1 MNIIDLVKL
10 IEKYGSIFMLV
21 ILILFFLLWLIKQIV
36 YFTVN
41 NVFSEQSSKQIQNH
55 INTLNRKRMA
65 YDILLKKELEYYEK
79 ISEYISDLVV
89 QIQDVEWNYNQTLK
103 SKNKEEKEKYNKWAI
118 DNLKSILENIP
129 GTKKDTI
136 IYQNYADE
144 NIWASHS
151 EIISFI
157 QNKSEILVD
166 ILLKNNKSSK
176 NTTLISDI
184 TKEVLLMASTT
195 MVLIQTRQKK
205 LSE

>member
-1 MNIIDLVKL
+1 MNIADLLNIID
-10 IEKYGSIFMLV
+10 KYGSTFAIV
-21 ILILFFLLWLIKQIV
+21 ILVLFILLWLIKQIV
-36 YFTVN
+36 YFTIN
-41 NVFSEQSSKQIQNH
+41 NVFSEQSSRQIQNH

-89 QIQDVEWNYNQTLK
+89 QIQDIEWNYNQMLK
-103 SKNKEEKEKYNKWAI
+103 SKNKEEKEKYNKWAV
-118 DNLKSILENIP
+118 DNFKSILENIP
-129 GTKKDTI
+129 KTKKDNI

-151 EIISFI
+151 KIISFI
-157 QNKSEILVD
+157 QNKSEIL
-166 ILLKNNKSSK
+166 INTLLKNKKSSK
-176 NTTLISDI
+176 STTIISDI

-195 MVLIQTRQKK
+195 MILIQTRQKQ